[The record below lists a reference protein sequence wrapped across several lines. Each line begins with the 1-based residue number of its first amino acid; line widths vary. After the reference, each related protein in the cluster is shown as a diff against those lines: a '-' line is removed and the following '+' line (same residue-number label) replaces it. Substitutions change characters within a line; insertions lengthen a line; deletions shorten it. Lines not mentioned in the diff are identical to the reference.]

1 MKNNREKISKNTFLT
16 LQQLFPKNFDMKKS
30 NQGFTLI
37 ELLVVISIIGLL
49 ASVVIANL
57 GEAKG
62 KAQDARRISDM
73 RQIQNALERYYN
85 EHRQYPG
92 PSVGVV
98 IAGNQ
103 IGVGSPIDALLSPY
117 LSSIPIDPTHDGI
130 VYFYSYDPQH
140 CSDSVRGACDCT
152 GGARAVVAFNKA
164 EASTNLQKDTCSGD
178 DMNIL
183 NSDYNVILS
192 QQGR

>member
-1 MKNNREKISKNTFLT
+1 MIKI
-16 LQQLFPKNFDMKKS
+16 

-62 KAQDARRISDM
+62 KAQDAKRISDM
-73 RQIQNALERYYN
+73 RQIQNALERYFN

-92 PSVGVV
+92 PSVGVA

-103 IGVGSPIDALLSPY
+103 IGIGSPIDAVLAPY
-117 LSSIPIDPTHDGI
+117 LSSVPKDPTHDGV

-140 CSDSVRGACDCT
+140 CTDLVRGACDC
-152 GGARAVVAFNKA
+152 GGGSRAVVAFNKA
-164 EASTNLQKDTCSGD
+164 EVSTNLQKDTCSGN
-178 DMNIL
+178 DMNII
-183 NSDYNVILS
+183 NSDYNVVLF
-192 QQGR
+192 QEGY